1 MHCLYTVDLF
11 LSGQNLVH
19 PLIRN
24 NGIRAAPECGGAH
37 RSRGMMHL
45 KSSSINGVPVVWIVG
60 RHPLVAEHLVEILA
74 RHTAINAKWAGED
87 PPAETTREAPRIFVL
102 DSMGIGLSVV
112 ECIRHLKLKFRA
124 AKYIVLVRSLET
136 YSVSL
141 LLSEGVQGFL
151 IYAEVSKLLHLA
163 IHTIANGGTWV
174 DPGVLQNYMRRK
186 RHGRQQASPKA
197 EFLTERE
204 DEILALVRQRLSNRE
219 IASLLNIQVSTV
231 KFHLSHVFSK
241 LQITQRSD
249 LWSRQPEL
257 SLH

>member
-1 MHCLYTVDLF
+1 M
-11 LSGQNLVH
+11 
-19 PLIRN
+19 
-24 NGIRAAPECGGAH
+24 NG
-37 RSRGMMHL
+37 L
-45 KSSSINGVPVVWIVG
+45 PVVWIVG
-60 RHPLVAEHLVEILA
+60 RHPLVAEHLLQILA
-74 RHTAINAKWAGED
+74 RHTAIKAKWVGED
-87 PPAETTREAPRIFVL
+87 PPAETTPAAPHIFVM
-102 DSMGIGLSVV
+102 DSMGMELSVV
-112 ECIRHLKLKFRA
+112 ECIRHLKLRFREA
-124 AKYIVLVRSLET
+124 QYIVLVRSLET
-136 YSVSL
+136 YSVWQ

-163 IHTIANGGTWV
+163 VHTIANGGTWV
-174 DPGVLQNYMRRK
+174 DPVVLQKYMRRK
-186 RHGRQQASPKA
+186 RHSQQQDNAKA